1 MNYGLFQVLETDNI
15 VNYINKK
22 NTHIS
27 MKTDEEIK
35 SEIKRV
41 CENKY
46 SDIDGVNHETNFD
59 FNAYVEG
66 LKYAL
71 GEDITRT
78 EFPPRDVVNNI
89 IERIIDEPDIKDIT
103 VKRHGVPP
111 KYIEVDIEF
120 DAEIDS
126 VEHYEEL
133 TNYITEV
140 SIEECSDD
148 EFVYTSVNMI

>member
-1 MNYGLFQVLETDNI
+1 MGIL
-15 VNYINKK
+15 
-22 NTHIS
+22 
-27 MKTDEEIK
+27 
-35 SEIKRV
+35 
-41 CENKY
+41 
-46 SDIDGVNHETNFD
+46 
-59 FNAYVEG
+59 
-66 LKYAL
+66 AL
-71 GEDITRT
+71 QRGEDVNRT

>member
-1 MNYGLFQVLETDNI
+1 
-15 VNYINKK
+15 
-22 NTHIS
+22 
-27 MKTDEEIK
+27 
-35 SEIKRV
+35 
-41 CENKY
+41 
-46 SDIDGVNHETNFD
+46 
-59 FNAYVEG
+59 
-66 LKYAL
+66 
-71 GEDITRT
+71 
-78 EFPPRDVVNNI
+78 
-89 IERIIDEPDIKDIT
+89 
-103 VKRHGVPP
+103 VPP